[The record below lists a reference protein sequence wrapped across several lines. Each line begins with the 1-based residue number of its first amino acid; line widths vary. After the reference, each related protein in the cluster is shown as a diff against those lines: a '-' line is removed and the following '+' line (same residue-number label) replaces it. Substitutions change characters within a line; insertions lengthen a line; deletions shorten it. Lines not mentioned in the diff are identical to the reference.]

1 MEIGMAKKHPEYDR
15 GFKFGLD
22 AGREMF
28 SKYGRAFAEHQVEQ
42 LAANARQRGKSPD
55 ERAFDRGYTE
65 GYRAA
70 LIR

>member
-1 MEIGMAKKHPEYDR
+1 MAKKHPEYDR
-15 GFKFGLD
+15 GFKFGLA
-22 AGREMF
+22 AGQEMF
-28 SKYGRAFAEHQVEQ
+28 SKYGRAFTERNLEH
-42 LAANARQRGKSPD
+42 LAANARKRGKSPD